1 MTRRAM
7 VLAGPLA
14 FVAALGPALMAH
26 AALLTSTQ
34 SQTINVVS
42 PALVM
47 DTAAVDTV
55 QALSFNRFN
64 SGLGTLVSVS
74 FSLNSSIVLN
84 ATLTGTGTDSDSAAA
99 DATATVQLV
108 SGAGLI
114 SVPSVN
120 VGMSLSCVIGFD
132 PCTDSDTSTTSL
144 VIPPFAGAAA
154 LSSYIGGASFTIDA
168 KLGTSLLSITT
179 PDNNTGSSDGSWTGT
194 LKLVYTYETPTAAVP
209 EPITL
214 YGVGAGLAALA
225 LVRRRR
231 HR

>member
-84 ATLTGTGTDSDSAAA
+84 ATLTGTPG
-99 DATATVQLV
+99 
-108 SGAGLI
+108 
-114 SVPSVN
+114 
-120 VGMSLSCVIGFD
+120 
-132 PCTDSDTSTTSL
+132 
-144 VIPPFAGAAA
+144 
-154 LSSYIGGASFTIDA
+154 
-168 KLGTSLLSITT
+168 
-179 PDNNTGSSDGSWTGT
+179 
-194 LKLVYTYETPTAAVP
+194 
-209 EPITL
+209 
-214 YGVGAGLAALA
+214 GVGSMAAEIA
-225 LVRRRR
+225 VTSEFEATGYANRRGVITRQDNEFWLIAA
-231 HR
+231 